1 MFGRKKRTFADHIS
15 DNWPLIASL
24 AAFVYISGQ
33 QAQSIENLRDD
44 VNSIEISLQ
53 KILLDDKGL

>member
-1 MFGRKKRTFADHIS
+1 MFWSKKRTFSDHIS

-44 VNSIEISLQ
+44 VNQIESSLSEYLAE
-53 KILLDDKGL
+53 K

>member
-1 MFGRKKRTFADHIS
+1 MFGKKKRTLADHIS

-24 AAFVYISGQ
+24 FAFVYISGQ

-44 VNSIEISLQ
+44 VSRIEVSLE
-53 KILLDDKGL
+53 KMLMDK